1 MNRKKGLEFSKFSI
15 EIGGFQKSVEIFQKT
30 SKIYFLDFLSLD
42 DNIFSKQTQIV
53 ICALLTRFSEHF
65 EVSK

>member
-15 EIGGFQKSVEIFQKT
+15 KIGGFQKSRDFSKNFQNV
-30 SKIYFLDFLSLD
+30 FLDFLSLD

>member
-15 EIGGFQKSVEIFQKT
+15 KNRRLSKKCRDFSKNFQNV
-30 SKIYFLDFLSLD
+30 FLDFLSLD

-53 ICALLTRFSEHF
+53 ICALLTRFSEHS